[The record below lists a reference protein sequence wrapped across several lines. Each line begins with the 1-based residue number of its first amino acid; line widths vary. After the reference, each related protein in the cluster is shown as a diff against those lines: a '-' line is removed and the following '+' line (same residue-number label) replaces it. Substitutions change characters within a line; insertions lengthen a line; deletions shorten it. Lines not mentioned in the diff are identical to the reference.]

1 LPCVVL
7 QAAIKFVNLT
17 VPSSA
22 GRIGM
27 NLRFLQRM
35 GVPRPQ
41 ALAAGAIDDA
51 SETIVQAALF
61 LIALLVVG
69 RGIDLSQFGDAGPDA
84 RLLAALGVALVASV
98 AVVLA
103 VPRLRAKVVPDVR
116 SAFVGLWSVARVR
129 RKRVELFG
137 GNVASEL
144 LYSLAL
150 GATCLAYG
158 VNLNLGELVFVNT
171 SAAVL
176 SSVIPSP
183 GGIGA
188 AEAALAGAL
197 ISVGVDE
204 PTALA
209 IAVTQR
215 LSTFYLPPIWGYAAL
230 RWLGR
235 KGYV

>member
-1 LPCVVL
+1 VCPLPLPLCPCVVL

-41 ALAAGAIDDA
+41 ALAAGAIDDV
-51 SETIVQAALF
+51 SETIVPAALF

-84 RLLAALGVALVASV
+84 RLLAALGVALVATV

-116 SAFVGLWSVARVR
+116 SAFVGLWAVARVR

-144 LYSLAL
+144 FYSLAL

-158 VNLNLGELVFVNT
+158 VDLNLGELVFVNT

-188 AEAALAGAL
+188 AEDALAGAL
-197 ISVGVDE
+197 IS
-204 PTALA
+204 
-209 IAVTQR
+209 R
-215 LSTFYLPPIWGYAAL
+215 
-230 RWLGR
+230 
-235 KGYV
+235 